1 MIAGDKATARCRKH
15 TLVDSVGTCAVCG
28 VAGCDTCL
36 VQEDAGWRC
45 RECIGKGK
53 QIQPQRMPVQAQ
65 PDPTQISPA
74 QTAGLSPSPATPIPM
89 PPQPSQVSSFG
100 RYLPRD
106 GKFFISLLVF
116 LAGVMIPLLITLPT
130 GRPDLGNRMQVGY
143 AFWAVFWGAPTAWR
157 LGRKLVFWL
166 AAAFGGCPGLG
177 LGLALA
183 WLGGWL
189 YCLCGGGIYQFLKHW
204 WSRTRPTAWQG

>member
-1 MIAGDKATARCRKH
+1 MIAGDKAAGRCQKH
-15 TLVDSVGTCAVCG
+15 TLMDSVGTCAVCG
-28 VAGCDTCL
+28 VAGCSTCL
-36 VQEDAGWRC
+36 VQEAAGWRC
-45 RECIGKGK
+45 RECIRKGR
-53 QIQPQRMPVQAQ
+53 QIQPRPMPVPAQ
-65 PDPTQISPA
+65 PDPAGMVPA
-74 QTAGLSPSPATPIPM
+74 PTAPSPPSEGLTPM
-89 PPQPSQVSSFG
+89 PPQPPHVPSLG

-106 GKFFISLLVF
+106 AKFFISLLVF
-116 LAGVMIPLLITLPT
+116 LAGVMIPLLVTLPNGT
-130 GRPDLGNRMQVGY
+130 PDLGDRMQVGY
-143 AFWAVFWGAPTAWR
+143 AFWAVFWGAPAAWR

-204 WSRTRPTAWQG
+204 WSRTRPAAWQG